1 MARDEALVSAW
12 INRPTREWHLEA
24 LIPSVGDT
32 VVAACGISWLTSALD
47 PHARIEDIGEIP
59 ERSRCPA
66 CEAIDRFRRG
76 A

>member
-47 PHARIEDIGEIP
+47 PHERIDDVSQIP
-59 ERSRCPA
+59 ERNRCRA
-66 CEAIDRFRRG
+66 CEAIDRFRQG